1 VNVTEKTVF
10 DAEEAGLAKL
20 REPFAANEINVLPKP
35 HSKDSP
41 KGRCSECGG
50 FHGLPAVHLDY
61 VGHAA
66 LTKRLLEA
74 DPYWTWEPVAFDT
87 KGLPQFD
94 DKGGLW
100 IRLTVCGVTR
110 LGYGD
115 AQGKTGGNAIKE
127 AIGDALRNSGM
138 RFGAALDLWHKGDL
152 FAAQEERGDETTADR
167 RSEPAEKP
175 AADTVDQIALA
186 VAQIELIEAA
196 STLEELEGL
205 YKASAGFWDVKVGR
219 KTVKTVT
226 FVRKA
231 ELEKGGKE

>member
-1 VNVTEKTVF
+1 VTEKTVF

-20 REPFAANEINVLPKP
+20 REPFTVNEINKLPRP
-35 HSKDSP
+35 SKNATGGPSS
-41 KGRCSECGG
+41 CSICNGY
-50 FHGLPAVHLDY
+50 HKTPAIHLDY

-74 DPYWTWEPVAFDT
+74 DPYWTWEPMAVDSD
-87 KGLPQFD
+87 GLPKFD
-94 DKGGLW
+94 ANKGLW
-100 IRLTVCGVTR
+100 IRLTVCGVAR

-115 AQGKTGGNAIKE
+115 AEGKSGGNAIKE
-127 AIGDALRNSGM
+127 AIGDAMRNAAM

-152 FAAQEERGDETTADR
+152 YEAQEERGDENTADR
-167 RSEPAEKP
+167 RSEPAEKL

-196 STLEELEGL
+196 NTLEELEGL

-231 ELEKGGKE
+231 ELEKSGKE